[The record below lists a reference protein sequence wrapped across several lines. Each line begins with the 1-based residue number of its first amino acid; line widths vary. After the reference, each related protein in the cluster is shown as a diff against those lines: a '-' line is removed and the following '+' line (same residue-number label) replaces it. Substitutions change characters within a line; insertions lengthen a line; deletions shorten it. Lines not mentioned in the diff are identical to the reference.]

1 MTDIDTMKT
10 VGKRRKSAMTAL
22 ATGELLAEGARF
34 SESISHL
41 AKTTFVPKGVY
52 RYKSHAA
59 ANRHQQDCLVHGM
72 GQLAAE
78 RA

>member
-1 MTDIDTMKT
+1 MKT
-10 VGKRRKSAMTAL
+10 VGKRRQSAITAL
-22 ATGELLAEGARF
+22 ASGELLAEGAHF

-52 RYKSHAA
+52 RYQSHEA
-59 ANRHQQDCLVHGM
+59 ANKHQQDCLVHGM